1 MTVIE
6 QPGGDQLILALLT
19 LWCYVGSPEMLARII
34 SMYLCCVSD
43 KFSEG

>member
-1 MTVIE
+1 MTAIE
-6 QPGGDQLILALLT
+6 QPGGDQLILASLT
-19 LWCYVGSPEMLARII
+19 LCCYVGSPEMLTLII